1 MYVIGTAGHV
11 DHGKSTLVKALT
23 SIDPDRLPEE
33 KEREMTIDLG
43 FAWLTLPSG
52 REVSI
57 VDVPG
62 HERFIKNMLAGV
74 GGIDLALLV
83 VAADESVMPQT
94 REHLAILDI
103 LRVKRGLVVITKS
116 DLVDEELVELVKAEV
131 EDTLKGTTFEGSPM
145 VAVSAYTGQGL
156 DELQGVIDVM
166 LDSTEARKDL
176 GRPRLPVDRC
186 FTVAG
191 FGTVVTGTLID
202 GTLSVGHEVQLVL
215 SGERGRVRGLQS
227 HRKKLDLADPG
238 RRLAVNLSGISR
250 DDIQRGEVITTSGWL
265 RPTARLDAQLKLVRD
280 APRPLKHNEIVTFH
294 LFTSET
300 LARVRLL
307 DRDELGPGEEGWGQI
322 HFENPI
328 PAVKGDLFVV
338 RSSDATLGGG
348 KVVDPYPSRRHRRF
362 LLPVVERLMEMEEG
376 TGEEALINA
385 VEHWGPCDLNTLS
398 QRANLS
404 LEDALSRIRELAQSG
419 QVVLLGDVATPST
432 SLGTGPSAALRAGSL
447 VYSAPAWDSLKRTA
461 STTLQSY
468 HQQYPLRRG
477 IPREELRSRLGLP
490 QQAFLWVLERLAG
503 EGVLDEEGTWA
514 RLPQHRVALN
524 PAQQRDIDSYIEYL
538 ESEPYSPPTDRSLD
552 PELLALLIE
561 EGKVIKVNETV
572 VFAASAYNEMVD
584 KIVAHTRKSGKVTVA
599 EGRDLFNTSR
609 KYILP
614 LLEYLDQQHITRR
627 IGDERV
633 LR

>member
-103 LRVKRGLVVITKS
+103 LRVKRGVVVITKS
-116 DLVDEELVELVKAEV
+116 DLVDEELLELVKAEV
-131 EDTLKGTTFEGSPM
+131 EDTLNETIFGGSPM
-145 VAVSAYTGQGL
+145 VAVSAYSGQGL
-156 DELQGVIDVM
+156 GELKDIIDTM
-166 LDSTEARKDL
+166 LDTTEARKDL
-176 GRPRLPVDRC
+176 GRPRLSVDRC

-202 GTLSVGHEVQLVL
+202 GTLSVGQEVQLLL
-215 SGERGRVRGLQS
+215 SGKMGRIRGLQS
-227 HRKKLDLADPG
+227 HRKKMDYADPG
-238 RRLAVNLSGISR
+238 RRLAVNLSGIAR
-250 DDIQRGEVITTSGWL
+250 DEIERGEVLTTSWWL
-265 RPTARLDAQLKLVRD
+265 RPTARLDAQIRLVRD
-280 APRPLKHNEIVTFH
+280 APRPLKHNEVLTFH
-294 LFTSET
+294 LFTNET
-300 LARVRLL
+300 PARVRLL
-307 DRDELGPGEEGWGQI
+307 DREELKPGEEGWAQI
-322 HFENPI
+322 HLQYPI
-328 PAVKGDLFVV
+328 PAVKGDFFVI
-338 RSSDATLGGG
+338 RSSDSTLGGG

-362 LLPVVERLMEMEEG
+362 LLPVIERLMAIEEG
-376 TGEEALINA
+376 TSEEALLSA

-398 QRANLS
+398 QRANFSLEEALS
-404 LEDALSRIRELAQSG
+404 MTRELSQRGEVVVLEDA
-419 QVVLLGDVATPST
+419 ST
-432 SLGTGPSAALRAGSL
+432 DAVRSIQPDAL
-447 VYSAPAWDSLKRTA
+447 VYSALAWDSLKMKA
-461 STTLQSY
+461 SAALQAY
-468 HQQYPLRRG
+468 HEQYPLRRG
-477 IPREELRSRLGLP
+477 IPREELRSRLGLS
-490 QQAFLWVLERLAG
+490 QQTFPWVLARLAG
-503 EGVLDEEGTWA
+503 ESTLEEEGSWV
-514 RLPQHRVALN
+514 RLPQHRATLS
-524 PAQQRDIDSYIEYL
+524 PAQQRQIDSYMKAL
-538 ESEPYSPPTDRSLD
+538 ESEPYSPPTDGSLD
-552 PELLALLIE
+552 PELLSLLVE
-561 EGKVIKVNETV
+561 QGKVIKVNESV
-572 VFAASAYNEMVD
+572 VFTAPAYREMID
-584 KIVAHTRKSGKVTVA
+584 KIVAHTREHGKITVA
-599 EGRDLFNTSR
+599 EGRDLFGTSR